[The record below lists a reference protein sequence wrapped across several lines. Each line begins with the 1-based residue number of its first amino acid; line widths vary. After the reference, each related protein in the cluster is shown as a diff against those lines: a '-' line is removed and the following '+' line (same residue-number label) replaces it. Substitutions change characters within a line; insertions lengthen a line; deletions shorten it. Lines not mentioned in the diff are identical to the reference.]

1 MQVTQVHRAPIE
13 ETVTAEAV
21 VFPLQQA
28 VVTPKITSTIKSF
41 LVQRGS
47 RVRKGQLL
55 VILENADLSA
65 AAVQSKGELEQAEA
79 GYTTTTKASLPQMIQ
94 KAELDATAA
103 KAALDAQQ
111 KVYDSRKVLFQQGA
125 LPRRDLDSA
134 DVALVQAR
142 SQAEMAQKQLG
153 DLKLIGEKE
162 ALKSAS
168 GQLSAARGK
177 YLGAEAE
184 VAYSEIRSP
193 IDGVVTDRPQ
203 YVGELATANQPLLTV
218 MDISQLVAKCHIGQ
232 AEASLLKVGD
242 PAEIEIAGAD
252 KPIEGRVSLVS
263 PAVDAGSTTIEVWVE
278 SRGVG
283 TNPGLKPGLTVRLSM
298 VAQSSSDALVVP
310 VTALFR
316 NEDGKDYVML
326 ASPGNHAEMRVVE
339 AGIRTPEV
347 VQIKDG
353 LKEGDSVITGGG
365 YALPDKT
372 PIKVENSAQKAPVK
386 TATDSSEKDKD

>member
-263 PAVDAGSTTIEVWVE
+263 PAVDTGSTTIEVWVE

-386 TATDSSEKDKD
+386 TAADSSEKDKG